1 MFKVIIVSTVF
12 PYPIDNGKKVVLSGL
27 LDFFIQSFGENNI
40 KYILLGQQ
48 EDNDFEK
55 YKLVKKEIISKP
67 SVFIQIKN
75 VIIDSLLLRK
85 KSIQE
90 SVLYSKRI
98 KNSLLKRLKEA
109 NPDIILYDTIRI
121 GQFFE
126 NDPDLKDK
134 EYLYLDDLFSIR
146 YEKMLITLDKFSDI
160 KLDALGNFSKF
171 IPPSLRPIINLNF
184 VQKLLLKLE
193 MKLIEKRENEIVKKF
208 KKNLLISNNEVTCLR
223 KRTSQ
228 KNIYELKPLV
238 KYKQSYNRNY
248 EGSPIFIF
256 LGALN
261 IPHNEASII
270 HFIETQMD
278 KIKKLI
284 PDFKLLIVGKK
295 ASQKLISLCSKYSG
309 QIEIKG
315 YVEDLDSLFSDAAA
329 MIIPLLFGSGVKLK
343 TLEALSS
350 GLPVIATDFGVEG
363 INVKSGF
370 NCIVE
375 NEIDKYPEIMLK
387 LCNRDYND
395 KISKNARESFM
406 GLYSKVAVF
415 SDYSNIFQIKH

>member
-1 MFKVIIVSTVF
+1 LSKVIIVSTVF
-12 PYPIDNGKKVVLSGL
+12 PFPIDNGKKVVLSGL
-27 LDFFIQSFGENNI
+27 LDFFIQSFGKNNI

-48 EDNDFEK
+48 EDNDFGK

-75 VIIDSLLLRK
+75 VVVDSLLLRK

-98 KNSLLKRLKEA
+98 RNSLLRIVKEE

-146 YEKMLITLDKFSDI
+146 YEKMLTTLNKFPDM
-160 KLDALGNFSKF
+160 KLDALGNYSKF
-171 IPPSLRPIINLNF
+171 IPASLRPIINLNL

-193 MKLIEKRENEIVKKF
+193 MKLIEKRENEIVKEF
-208 KKNLLISNNEVTCLR
+208 KKNLLISNNEVACLR

-238 KYKQSYNRNY
+238 KYKQSYNRKY
-248 EGSPIFIF
+248 EGSPTFIF

-278 KIKKLI
+278 KIKQLI
-284 PDFKLLIVGKK
+284 PDFKLLIVGKN
-295 ASQKLISLCSKYSG
+295 ASQKLISLCNKYTG

-315 YVEDLDSLFSDAAA
+315 YVEDLDSLFIDAAA

-350 GLPVIATDFGVEG
+350 GLPVITTDFGVEG
-363 INVKSGF
+363 INVRNGF

-375 NEIDKYPEIMLK
+375 NEIDKYPEIMLE
-387 LCNRDYND
+387 LCNKDYND

-406 GLYSKVAVF
+406 ELYSKEAVF
-415 SDYSNIFQIKH
+415 SDYSNIFGIK